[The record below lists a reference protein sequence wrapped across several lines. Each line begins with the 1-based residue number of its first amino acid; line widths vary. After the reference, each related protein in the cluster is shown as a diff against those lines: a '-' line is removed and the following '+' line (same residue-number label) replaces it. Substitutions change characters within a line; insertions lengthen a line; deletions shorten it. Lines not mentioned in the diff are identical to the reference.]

1 MKKYENL
8 IYGVGAAIVIV
19 GALFKIQHWPNGT
32 LILTIGMVMEAGIFL
47 YSAFA
52 DTSPVDAQETQTEK
66 FGIYTPAVKKYNEQV
81 AVAINNIEDLNKMY
95 EKQLEGFSETS
106 GMSDKLKEVNAHLE
120 SLSNVYRS
128 ILKTLKS

>member
-8 IYGVGAAIVIV
+8 IYGVGAAIVIL
-19 GALFKIQHWPNGT
+19 GALFKIQHYPYGSE
-32 LILTIGMVMEAGIFL
+32 ILTFGMIVEAGVFL
-47 YSAFA
+47 YSAF
-52 DTSPVDAQETQTEK
+52 TPVAEEDSNTEK

-95 EKQLEGFSETS
+95 EKQLEGFSESS
-106 GMSDKLKEVNAHLE
+106 GMSDKLKEVNMHLE

-128 ILKTLKS
+128 ILRTMKS